1 MAFYPSLIALAF
13 IAFAIVVMSIE
24 YTEPVRWI
32 KERLSLIMVKDP
44 ADARLVLGT
53 IIGSI
58 ISLMVFS
65 FSMVMV
71 VLNQISGALSPRVV
85 PGLITNK
92 SHQIVLG
99 IYLGT
104 ILYSLLLVLNMQDA
118 GAVER
123 LPALGILFS
132 MAAAMVS
139 LLMFVYFIHSI
150 SNSIQVDYIVNRI
163 YRKTIKKMEEK
174 GAEQINELPE
184 TDKWFELKLKD
195 PGFLKR
201 IETKRLRA
209 ICEREDVQV
218 YITRRIGYYFV
229 EGYPIMKVNKEVS
242 EEVGKELL
250 DCLMFYME
258 EHVEDHYLFG
268 FKQLN
273 EIAVKALSPGINDPG
288 TAAKVIN
295 LMSDLFVTRL
305 RLKDF
310 LVFRDS
316 NEEPIIYT
324 EEPTLNELFLNN
336 LIPIREYGKKDAHTL
351 FTLLLSLKNILRA
364 DCLDGKEKKV
374 VLQFTRSV
382 VETCDYELTNTLD
395 KNFINEIIELINEQ
409 VRNDDRIDYLSTSRN
424 KESQGNP

>member
-13 IAFAIVVMSIE
+13 IAFAIIVMSVE
-24 YTEPVRWI
+24 FTEPVMWL
-32 KERLSLIMVKDP
+32 KKRLSIIMVKDP

-104 ILYSLLLVLNMQDA
+104 ILYSLLNVLNMQDA
-118 GAVER
+118 DSAER

-132 MAAAMVS
+132 MAAVMVS

-163 YRKTIKKMEEK
+163 YRNTIRKMEEN
-174 GAEQINELPE
+174 GSERISELPE
-184 TDKWFELKLKD
+184 TEKWFELQLTE
-195 PGFLKR
+195 PGYLKR
-201 IETKRLRA
+201 IESKRLKS
-209 ICEREDVQV
+209 ICLREDLQV

-229 EGYPIMKVNKEVS
+229 EGYPIMKVNKDVS
-242 EEVGKELL
+242 EELGKELL
-250 DCLMFYME
+250 DCLVFYIE

-295 LMSDLFVTRL
+295 LMSDLFATRL
-305 RLKDF
+305 RLEDF
-310 LVFRDS
+310 MVFRDS
-316 NEEPIIYT
+316 DEKPRIYA

-374 VLQFTRSV
+374 VIQFTRSV
-382 VETCDYELTNTLD
+382 VETCDYELNNSLD
-395 KNFINEIIELINEQ
+395 KNFINEVIELINEQ
-409 VRNDDRIDYLSTSRN
+409 VGNDDRIDFLKTSR
-424 KESQGNP
+424 S

>member
-1 MAFYPSLIALAF
+1 MAFYPTLIAFAF

-24 YTEPVRWI
+24 FTEPVMWL

-92 SHQIVLG
+92 SHQFVLG
-99 IYLGT
+99 TYLGT

-118 GAVER
+118 DSVGK
-123 LPALGILFS
+123 LPALGLLFS
-132 MAAAMVS
+132 MAAAMFS
-139 LLMFVYFIHSI
+139 LMMFVYFIHSI

-163 YRKTIKKMEEK
+163 YRKTIRKMEEN
-174 GAEQINELPE
+174 GSEQIAELPE
-184 TDKWFELKLKD
+184 TENWYDLKLNE
-195 PGFLKR
+195 PGYLKR
-201 IETKRLRA
+201 IETKRLKS
-209 ICEREDVQV
+209 ICHREDIQV
-218 YITRRIGYYFV
+218 HITRRIGYYFV
-229 EGYPIMKVNKEVS
+229 EGYPIMKANKEVS
-242 EEVGKELL
+242 EEVENELL
-250 DCLMFYME
+250 DCLIFYIE

-273 EIAVKALSPGINDPG
+273 EVAVKALSPGINDPG

-305 RLKDF
+305 RLEDF
-310 LVFRDS
+310 LVYRDS
-316 NEEPIIYT
+316 EETPRIYT
-324 EEPTLNELFLNN
+324 EEPSLNELFLNN

-374 VLQFTRSV
+374 VIRFTRSV
-382 VETCDYELTNTLD
+382 VETCGYELTNSLD
-395 KNFINEIIELINEQ
+395 KGFINEVIELINEQ
-409 VRNDDRIDYLSTSRN
+409 IGQEQRLDFL
-424 KESQGNP
+424 EL

>member
-13 IAFAIVVMSIE
+13 IAFAIIVMSIE
-24 YTEPVRWI
+24 FTEPVMWLKR
-32 KERLSLIMVKDP
+32 RLSIIMVKDP

-118 GAVER
+118 VSAER

-163 YRKTIKKMEEK
+163 YRNTIRKMEEN
-174 GAEQINELPE
+174 GSEQIANLPDTE
-184 TDKWFELKLKD
+184 EWFELQLKE
-195 PGFLKR
+195 PGYLKR
-201 IETKRLRA
+201 IESKRLKS
-209 ICEREDVQV
+209 ISQREDIQV

-250 DCLMFYME
+250 DCLMFYIE

-305 RLKDF
+305 RLEDY
-310 LVFRDS
+310 LVYRDS
-316 NEEPIIYT
+316 EENPRLYL

-374 VLQFTRSV
+374 VIQFTRSV
-382 VETCDYELTNTLD
+382 VETCDHELSNTMD
-395 KNFINEIIELINEQ
+395 KNFINEVIELINKQ
-409 VRNDDRIDYLSTSRN
+409 VGDTDQIDFLNTSRD
-424 KESQGNP
+424 

>member
-1 MAFYPSLIALAF
+1 MLPMIVPKTNLAF
-13 IAFAIVVMSIE
+13 IAFAIIVMSIE
-24 YTEPVRWI
+24 FTEPVMWLKR
-32 KERLSLIMVKDP
+32 RLSIIMVKDP

-118 GAVER
+118 HSIGK

-209 ICEREDVQV
+209 ICETEDIQV

-229 EGYPIMKVNKEVS
+229 EGYPIMKVNKEMS

-250 DCLMFYME
+250 DCLMFYIE

-305 RLKDF
+305 RLEDYQ
-310 LVFRDS
+310 VYRDS
-316 NEEPIIYT
+316 EESPRLYL
-324 EEPTLNELFLNN
+324 EEPTL
-336 LIPIREYGKKDAHTL
+336 K
-351 FTLLLSLKNILRA
+351 
-364 DCLDGKEKKV
+364 
-374 VLQFTRSV
+374 
-382 VETCDYELTNTLD
+382 
-395 KNFINEIIELINEQ
+395 
-409 VRNDDRIDYLSTSRN
+409 
-424 KESQGNP
+424 

>member
-13 IAFAIVVMSIE
+13 IAFAIIVMSIE
-24 YTEPVRWI
+24 FTEPVRWL

-71 VLNQISGALSPRVV
+71 VLNQISGALSPRIV

-118 GAVER
+118 DSAER

-132 MAAAMVS
+132 MASAMLS

-163 YRKTIKKMEEK
+163 YRKTIKKMEEQ
-174 GAEQINELPE
+174 GAEQIDELPDTSE
-184 TDKWFELKLKD
+184 WHDLKLKE
-195 PGFLKR
+195 PGYLKR
-201 IETKRLRA
+201 IEVKRLKS
-209 ICEREDVQV
+209 ICAREDLQL
-218 YITRRIGYYFV
+218 YITRRLGYYFV
-229 EGYPIMKVNKEVS
+229 EGYPIIKVNKEVS
-242 EEVGKELL
+242 EDLGKELL
-250 DCLMFYME
+250 DCLMFYIE

-305 RLKDF
+305 RLEDF

-316 NEEPIIYT
+316 NESPRIYA

-364 DCLDGKEKKV
+364 DCLDGREKKV

-382 VETCDYELTNTLD
+382 VETCDHELTNTLD
-395 KNFINEIIELINEQ
+395 KNFINEVIELINEQ
-409 VRNDDRIDYLSTSRN
+409 VGNNNRIDFLKISR
-424 KESQGNP
+424 GNTI

>member
-13 IAFAIVVMSIE
+13 MAFAVLVMSIE
-24 YTEPVRWI
+24 FTEPVSWL

-118 GAVER
+118 NSIEK

-174 GAEQINELPE
+174 GSEQINELPD
-184 TDKWFELKLKD
+184 TSKWSELKLND

-201 IETKRLRA
+201 IETKRIRA
-209 ICEREDVQV
+209 ICEREDIQV

-250 DCLMFYME
+250 DCLMFYIE

-305 RLKDF
+305 RIKDF
-310 LVFRDS
+310 LVYRDS
-316 NEEPIIYT
+316 DKKPRIYA

-374 VLQFTRSV
+374 VIQFTRSV
-382 VETCDYELTNTLD
+382 VETCDHELSNSLD
-395 KNFINEIIELINEQ
+395 KNFINEVIELINEQ
-409 VRNDDRIDYLSTSRN
+409 VGNDDRIEFLNTSRE
-424 KESQGNP
+424 KEI

>member
-13 IAFAIVVMSIE
+13 TIFAVIVMSIE
-24 YTEPVRWI
+24 FAEPVMWL
-32 KERLSLIMVKDP
+32 KDRLSLIMVKDP

-85 PGLITNK
+85 PGLITKK

-99 IYLGT
+99 VYLGT

-118 GAVER
+118 GSESQ

-132 MAAAMVS
+132 MAATMLS
-139 LLMFVYFIHSI
+139 LMMFVYFIHSI

-163 YRKTIKKMEEK
+163 YRKTIRKMEE
-174 GAEQINELPE
+174 GDVERLSDPPE
-184 TDKWFELKLKD
+184 TEGWYELTLRN
-195 PGFLKR
+195 PGYLKR
-201 IETKRLRA
+201 IESRRLRA
-209 ICEREDVQV
+209 ICEREDKQV
-218 YITRRIGYYFV
+218 FITRRIGYYFV

-242 EEVGKELL
+242 EEVGKEML
-250 DCLMFYME
+250 DCLVFYIE
-258 EHVEDHYLFG
+258 EHVDDHYLFG

-305 RLKDF
+305 RLEDY

-316 NEEPIIYT
+316 NEKPRIYA

-364 DCLDGKEKKV
+364 DCLDGQEKKV
-374 VLQFTRSV
+374 VIQFTRSV
-382 VETCDYELTNTLD
+382 VETCDHELSNKLD
-395 KNFINEIIELINEQ
+395 KNFINEVIDLINQQ
-409 VRNDDRIDYLSTSRN
+409 VGEAD
-424 KESQGNP
+424 KVESLKL